1 MATLKGMTKKGRWSE
16 IPRQGFGY
24 QVCHSKQW
32 VKVVCVEISEWMGW
46 RYGEG
51 GYNWSIWSYMKMKK
65 IHFCV
70 ERRLCVSNKT
80 IIIIII
86 IKE

>member
-1 MATLKGMTKKGRWSE
+1 
-16 IPRQGFGY
+16 
-24 QVCHSKQW
+24 
-32 VKVVCVEISEWMGW
+32 MGW

-80 IIIIII
+80 EHKSLNKNTTVARGQDGVYVKSMIDPVL
-86 IKE
+86 IKKNMWHYG